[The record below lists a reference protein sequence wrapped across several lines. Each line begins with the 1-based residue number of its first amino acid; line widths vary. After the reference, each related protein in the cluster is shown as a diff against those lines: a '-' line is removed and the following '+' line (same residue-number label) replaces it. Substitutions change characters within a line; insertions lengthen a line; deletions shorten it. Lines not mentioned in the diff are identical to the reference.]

1 MSVHSTIAIIP
12 ARSGS
17 KGVPGKNL
25 RLLAGLPLIA
35 HSIRFAHLCP
45 EIERCIVSTDSEE
58 IAKVARDAEGEVPFL
73 RPRELARDSTP
84 MLPVLQHA
92 IRQMELQEE
101 NRYQLVIL
109 LQATSPFR
117 LPEDVSRALQ
127 VMKQDSEA
135 VGVVAVSKPSF
146 NPRVVCVEETN
157 GYLAWAFDRKT
168 YTRRQDAEPVYRIN
182 GMLYVWRRDHLMR
195 SSVEQLYAAPHRIL
209 MIPEERA
216 LDIDSLYDFQVAE
229 ALLESR
235 ILQLPWC
242 NEAHSPILGHPR
254 RSRWAE

>member
-12 ARSGS
+12 ARGGS
-17 KGVPGKNL
+17 KELPGKNV
-25 RLLAGLPLIA
+25 RLLAGSPLIA
-35 HSIRFAHLCP
+35 HSIRFARLCP
-45 EIERCIVSTDSEE
+45 EIERCIISTDSEE

-73 RPRELARDSTP
+73 RPPELAQDSTP

-92 IRQMELQEE
+92 IRQMELLEE
-101 NRYQLVIL
+101 KRYQLVIL

-117 LPEDVSRALQ
+117 LPEDVSRALEL
-127 VMKQDSEA
+127 MKQDDEA

-146 NPRVVCVEETN
+146 NPRVVCVEEMK

-195 SSVEQLYAAPHRIL
+195 SSVEQLYSAPHRIL
-209 MIPEERA
+209 MLPEERA

-235 ILQLPWC
+235 ILQLPRR
-242 NEAHSPILGHPR
+242 NEAHSSVLGHP
-254 RSRWAE
+254 